1 MKIYKDKNVF
11 DAALERIEFAF
22 DNFDNLCVSYSG
34 GKDSTVMIQLV
45 EMIAKKK
52 NRKYDVLF
60 IDMEAQYLMTIEHI
74 KTLKNKL
81 ENIRDF
87 YWVCLPLSLRN
98 AVSVFEP
105 RWICWEKAKKDKWVR
120 EMPEFA
126 INEDNNIFPFFRYA
140 MEFEEFVP
148 EFEKWY
154 SNKYNNSMCGHFVG
168 IRCDESLNRFRT
180 IVSMKKERYKDKPWT
195 TRNKPLEHT
204 YSIYP
209 IYDWRTED
217 DWIATF
223 KYNLEYNYVY
233 ELMYKNGLGIH
244 QQRLCQPFGDDQ
256 KNGLDQYRAIEAE
269 NWDKLLKRVAGVNF
283 GNIYCR
289 TSALGNITSQKP
301 DHMTWQEWALYLLES
316 IGIYNKK
323 LEKHYAIKIKKFF
336 QYWEEKCGCTMDMI
350 EDEADKKMESL
361 KIVPSWRRVARA
373 LERNDFFLTRL
384 SFGETKSDVQYL
396 KEMIYGCN
404 NLYDENSCD
413 SKPLKRLYNKVKEE
427 MEKEK
432 NDEIK

>member
-1 MKIYKDKNVF
+1 MKIYNDKNVF
-11 DAALERIEFAF
+11 DAAIERIEFAF
-22 DNFDNLCVSYSG
+22 DNFENLCVSYSG

-45 EMIAKKK
+45 EMVAKKRNK
-52 NRKYDVLF
+52 KYDVLF

-81 ENIRDF
+81 ECIRDF

-105 RWICWEKAKKDKWVR
+105 RWICWEKSKKEKWVR

-126 INEDNNIFPFFRYA
+126 INEDNNIFPFFKYA

-154 SNKYNNSMCGHFVG
+154 SEKYNHSLCCHFVG

-180 IVSMKKERYKDKPWT
+180 IVSMKKDRFKDKPWT
-195 TRNKPLEHT
+195 TRDKPLENT

-233 ELMYKNGLGIH
+233 ELMYKNGLSIH
-244 QQRLCQPFGDDQ
+244 MQRLCQPFGDDQ
-256 KNGLDQYRAIEAE
+256 KNGLDQYKAIEAE
-269 NWDKLLKRVAGVNF
+269 NWDRLIKRVAGVNF

-323 LEKHYAIKIKKFF
+323 LEKHYAIKIRKFF
-336 QYWEEKCGCTMDMI
+336 KYWEEKCGCTLDMI

-384 SFGETKSDVQYL
+384 SFGETKSDVEYL

-404 NLYDENSCD
+404 NLYDENSTD
-413 SKPLKRLYNKVKEE
+413 SKPLKRLYNKVKKELEE
-427 MEKEK
+427 EK
-432 NDEIK
+432 NEK

>member
-1 MKIYKDKNVF
+1 MKIYNDKNVF
-11 DAALERIEFAF
+11 DAAMERIEFAF

-81 ENIRDF
+81 EHIRDF

-105 RWICWEKAKKDKWVR
+105 RWICWEKAKKEKWVR

-154 SNKYNNSMCGHFVG
+154 SDKYNNSLCGHFVG

-180 IVSMKKERYKDKPWT
+180 IVSMKKDRFKDKPWT
-195 TRNKPLEHT
+195 TRDKPLENS

-289 TSALGNITSQKP
+289 TSALGNIKSEKP
-301 DHMTWQEWALYLLES
+301 KHLTWQEWALYLLES

-336 QYWEEKCGCTMDMI
+336 QYWEEKCGCTLDMI

-384 SFGETKSDVQYL
+384 SFGETKSDVKYL

-413 SKPLKRLYNKVKEE
+413 SKPLRRLYNKVKEE
-427 MEKEK
+427 MENEK
-432 NDEIK
+432 NEK

>member
-1 MKIYKDKNVF
+1 MKIYNDKNVF
-11 DAALERIEFAF
+11 DAAMERIEFAF
-22 DNFDNLCVSYSG
+22 DNFENLCVSYSG

-52 NRKYDVLF
+52 NKKYDVLF

-81 ENIRDF
+81 EYIRDF

-105 RWICWEKAKKDKWVR
+105 RWICWEKSKKEKWVR

-154 SNKYNNSMCGHFVG
+154 SEKYNNSLCGHFVG

-180 IVSMKKERYKDKPWT
+180 IVSMKKDRFKDKSWT
-195 TRNKPLEHT
+195 TRDKPLEHT

-256 KNGLDQYRAIEAE
+256 KTDWINIERLRR
-269 NWDKLLKRVAGVNF
+269 K
-283 GNIYCR
+283 
-289 TSALGNITSQKP
+289 
-301 DHMTWQEWALYLLES
+301 
-316 IGIYNKK
+316 IGIDY
-323 LEKHYAIKIKKFF
+323 
-336 QYWEEKCGCTMDMI
+336 
-350 EDEADKKMESL
+350 
-361 KIVPSWRRVARA
+361 
-373 LERNDFFLTRL
+373 
-384 SFGETKSDVQYL
+384 
-396 KEMIYGCN
+396 
-404 NLYDENSCD
+404 
-413 SKPLKRLYNKVKEE
+413 
-427 MEKEK
+427 
-432 NDEIK
+432 

>member
-1 MKIYKDKNVF
+1 MKVYNNKNVF
-11 DAALERIEFAF
+11 DAAIERIEFAF
-22 DNFDNLCVSYSG
+22 DNFENLCVSYSG

-45 EMIAKKK
+45 EMVAKKR
-52 NRKYDVLF
+52 NRQYDVLF

-81 ENIRDF
+81 ECIRDF

-105 RWICWEKAKKDKWVR
+105 RWICWEKSKKEKWVR

-154 SNKYNNSMCGHFVG
+154 SEKYNGSMCGHFVG

-180 IVSMKKERYKDKPWT
+180 IVSMKKDRLKDKPWT

-233 ELMYKNGLGIH
+233 ELMYKNGLSIH
-244 QQRLCQPFGDDQ
+244 MQRLCQPFGDDQ

-269 NWDKLLKRVAGVNF
+269 NWDRLLKRVAGVNF

-289 TSALGNITSQKP
+289 TAALGNITSEKP
-301 DHMTWQEWALYLLES
+301 EHMTWQEWALYLLES

-323 LEKHYAIKIKKFF
+323 LEKHYAIKIRKFF
-336 QYWEEKCGCTMDMI
+336 QYWEEKCGCTLDMV

-384 SFGETKSDVQYL
+384 SFGETKSDVKYL

-404 NLYDENSCD
+404 NLYDENSTD

-427 MEKEK
+427 MENEK
-432 NDEIK
+432 NEK